1 MAQHISFLVLHL
13 LESLWALITLLF
25 INPNDCSFMLN
36 NIYDMNIHHRK
47 FWSKEVEVHIKV
59 RISSHSL
66 ISLFKSDCL

>member
-47 FWSKEVEVHIKV
+47 FWSKEVHIKV